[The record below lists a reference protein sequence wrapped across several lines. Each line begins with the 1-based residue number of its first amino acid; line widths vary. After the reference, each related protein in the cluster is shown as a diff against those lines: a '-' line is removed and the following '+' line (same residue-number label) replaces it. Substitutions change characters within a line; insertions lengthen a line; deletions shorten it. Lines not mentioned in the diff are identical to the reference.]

1 MLQVQVRIRMTC
13 KELVF
18 VCDVTAVVVVVVV
31 QVEHPSGRTLT
42 LDWER
47 VRVFDREVAQMFL
60 NLVKNQKNA
69 KLVVKAA
76 FNYVFHNNS

>member
-1 MLQVQVRIRMTC
+1 MLQVQVRIRMMC
-13 KELVF
+13 KVFVF
-18 VCDVTAVVVVVVV
+18 VCDVTVVVVVVV
-31 QVEHPSGRTLT
+31 VVDQVEHPSGRTLT

-69 KLVVKAA
+69 KLV
-76 FNYVFHNNS
+76 

>member
-1 MLQVQVRIRMTC
+1 MLQVQVRIRMMC
-13 KELVF
+13 KVFVF
-18 VCDVTAVVVVVVV
+18 VCDVTVVVVVD

-69 KLVVKAA
+69 KLV
-76 FNYVFHNNS
+76 